1 MNKKISVLLA
11 MMMLM
16 AVVMMG
22 CGTRQGNTGPE
33 GQSAAASNA
42 DPSGQSYTI
51 KLGHLLEPSSH
62 WQKGAEKFKEI
73 VEAKSSG
80 RLKVEIYP
88 SAQLGGERQVIESVQ
103 NNIVQ
108 MVITG
113 GTYGVIDQ
121 RYLVLEL
128 PFVFKDP
135 QDAYNKLDGEL
146 GARLF
151 SFLTEKNLK
160 GLAYW
165 ENGSR
170 YITNSKH
177 PITTPADLKGLKIRV
192 PENKA
197 SLKTFEV
204 LGANVTPMAYAELFQ
219 ALEQKVVDGQ
229 ENPVA
234 NIHSSKF
241 YEIQNYISLTGH
253 QYSPS
258 PVLMSLKFYNSLPDD
273 LKKIVDDAAKEAG
286 DYERKVSQDNEQKLL
301 DDLKAKGMKVN
312 EVDKSAFRAKVEPVY
327 TFFEPIVGKEL
338 LDLVRK

>member
-1 MNKKISVLLA
+1 MFNRRLITVTTAMVMVLVLI
-11 MMMLM
+11 
-16 AVVMMG
+16 G
-22 CGTRQGNTGPE
+22 C
-33 GQSAAASNA
+33 SASGSSGGGSGASG
-42 DPSGQSYTI
+42 SSESYTI
-51 KLGHLLEPSSH
+51 KLGHLLAPDSH
-62 WQKGAEKFKEI
+62 WNQGAEKFKEI
-73 VEAKSSG
+73 VEENSEG
-80 RLKVEIYP
+80 RLKVEIYH

-113 GTYGVIDQ
+113 GTYGVIDE

-135 QDAYNKLDGEL
+135 QDAYDKLDGEL
-146 GARLF
+146 GDTLF
-151 SFLTEKNLK
+151 SFLPERNLK

-177 PITTPADLKGLKIRV
+177 PIVTPDDLKDLKIRV

-204 LGANVTPMAYAELFQ
+204 LGANVTPMGFAELFQ
-219 ALEQKVVDGQ
+219 ALEGRVVDGQ
-229 ENPVA
+229 ENPVP

-241 YEIQNYISLTGH
+241 YEVQKYLSLTGH

-258 PVLMSLKFYNSLPDD
+258 PVMISSKFYDSLPDD
-273 LKKIVDDAAKEAG
+273 LKTVIEEAAIEAR
-286 DYERKVSQDNEQKLL
+286 DFQREVSQENQAKLL
-301 DDLKAKGMKVN
+301 EDLTAEGMEIT
-312 EVDKSAFRAKVEPVY
+312 EVDQEAFRAKVEEVY
-327 TFFEPIVGKEL
+327 TYFEPTIGKEL
-338 LDLVRK
+338 IDMVRK